1 MERVAVC
8 AIAATLVVLAGA
20 MPSGART
27 VRGEGLGSDP
37 GEFPYGVA
45 AFDVKPT
52 RANLWTYSDV
62 ATRVRAE
69 WSTDPGFGT
78 IAGST
83 TFRMNASRG
92 GVALRPVTGLTAG
105 TTYYYRFVDKRNGA
119 LSRVGTFRTAPDPG
133 ADVAFTFEISGD
145 QDGTIDPSTNQP
157 CYNTFPTFQTVQ
169 NENPAFYIDLGDT
182 IYSDSRCKEEQ
193 GGIGDDVSLGQY
205 RADHAN
211 QVAYDA
217 WRNLR
222 GAMGIY
228 SQWDDH
234 EVRND
239 FDAQTV
245 DPKLLAHGRRAFME
259 WEGVRRLNTKLGFY
273 RTWKWGANAQFFL
286 LDERSFRTNEAVRMD
301 ADNNGVPD
309 CNDPSTGAPD
319 LAPTLSQQWRTFFAN
334 QFPGSGLD
342 QPPPAQCLA
351 DLNASDRTLL
361 GAAQRTRFERDLAA
375 STATWKFVITE
386 DQIQNFFALPYDRW
400 EGYQWERNQ
409 VLQSIDKHAVKNV
422 VWLATDV
429 HAFMG
434 HTVDYNTSDPGI
446 GQTVQNMV
454 EFSFGPVA
462 TDTFAT
468 EVDDLLAP
476 GCQGLDC
483 PHGKIRGF
491 LVTVNKDFCA
501 SLLADG
507 YGRITIDPGTHQLTM
522 SARKYDGTGIGGT
535 GGVNPDCQDY
545 VAAPQ

>member
-1 MERVAVC
+1 MRRIVVGTL
-8 AIAATLVVLAGA
+8 ATVLVVLMGTV
-20 MPSGART
+20 PSGARSSPAK
-27 VRGEGLGSDP
+27 GSSVDP

-45 AFDVKPT
+45 VFDVKPD
-52 RANLWTYSDV
+52 RAYLWSFTDV
-62 ATRVRAE
+62 ATKVRVE
-69 WSTDPGFGT
+69 WSTDPSFSTIDGSKTFGVT
-78 IAGST
+78 GKH
-83 TFRMNASRG
+83 G
-92 GVALRPVTGLTAG
+92 GVATTPVQGLTPG
-105 TTYYYRFVDKRNGA
+105 TTYYYRFVDKGNGA
-119 LSRVGTFRTAPDPG
+119 LSRTGSFQTAPDPA
-133 ADVAFTFEISGD
+133 ADVAFTFHISGD
-145 QDGTIDPSTNQP
+145 QDGTLDPSNGKP
-157 CYNTFPTFQTVQ
+157 CFNTFQSFQSVQ
-169 NENPAFYIDLGDT
+169 NEDPAFYVNLGDT
-182 IYSDSRCKEEQ
+182 IYSDSKCKEAQ
-193 GGIGDDVSLGQY
+193 GGIGDDVTLDQY

-211 QVAYDA
+211 QVTYDA

-222 GAMGIY
+222 GATGIY

-239 FDAQTV
+239 FDSQTV
-245 DPKLLAHGRRAFME
+245 DPQLLANGRQAFME
-259 WEGVRRLNTKLGFY
+259 WEGVKKWDKKLGFY
-273 RTWKWGANAQFFL
+273 RTWTWGANAQFFL
-286 LDERSFRTNEAVRMD
+286 LDERSFRTVEAVNMD
-301 ADNNGVPD
+301 ADHDQVPD
-309 CNDPSTGAPD
+309 CNDASTGNPD
-319 LAPTLSQQWRTFFAN
+319 LAPTLSQKWRTFFAG
-334 QFPGSGLD
+334 QFQGSGLD
-342 QPPPAQCLA
+342 QPPPAQCLT

-361 GAAQRTRFERDLAA
+361 GAAQRKRFLKDLAA

-409 VLQSIDKHAVKNV
+409 VLQSIDTNAVKNV
-422 VWLATDV
+422 VWLATDI

-468 EVDDLLAP
+468 EVDELLAP

-507 YGRITIDPGTHQLTM
+507 YGRITIDPSTHQLTM
-522 SARKYDGTGIGGT
+522 SARKYDGTGIGGP

-545 VAAPQ
+545 VALPQ